1 LGIYTYY
8 WRIASLIYILVV
20 FVAVPGACLLISLL
34 CSVSVT
40 AGVVVTI
47 LALDGV
53 VFFLNW
59 WIKAGGCLK
68 VVSEDEREARKAE
81 IEEEMGLA
89 EPREE
94 PREQPDCT
102 V

>member
-1 LGIYTYY
+1 MN
-8 WRIASLIYILVV
+8 V
-20 FVAVPGACLLISLL
+20 
-34 CSVSVT
+34 
-40 AGVVVTI
+40 
-47 LALDGV
+47 
-53 VFFLNW
+53 
-59 WIKAGGCLK
+59 
-68 VVSEDEREARKAE
+68 EARKAE